1 MSDKPI
7 LTEKN
12 ILEREKFESY
22 TGKSVL
28 IRTFCVGSES
38 GHPIYLT
45 ALRGKSVSVYAP
57 YHQFKA
63 YRDLSF
69 QLADFG
75 INSDFIDGLFPPSY
89 GKSKLGI
96 KLTEEELENVLM
108 KKREL
113 YPNMRLE
120 FLIYTK
126 YSLLVKDC
134 LYIKYKE
141 TNILDW
147 IHNVDLEELIESIE
161 QLFEFLNL
169 ELEPQ

>member
-1 MSDKPI
+1 MDEQKLTNAELSKFKKGNNIYIISDRSSIHK
-7 LTEKN
+7 
-12 ILEREKFESY
+12 KFM
-22 TGKSVL
+22 
-28 IRTFCVGSES
+28 
-38 GHPIYLT
+38 
-45 ALRGKSVSVYAP
+45 
-57 YHQFKA
+57 
-63 YRDLSF
+63 
-69 QLADFG
+69 
-75 INSDFIDGLFPPSY
+75 IDSN
-89 GKSKLGI
+89 
-96 KLTEEELENVLM
+96 TEEELENVLM

-126 YSLLVKDC
+126 YSLLIKDC

-147 IHNVDLEELIESIE
+147 IHNVDLEDLIESIE